1 MLFAVFFLTGAT
13 TNFTSGRTPKKD
25 PPPPAKPAVA
35 EPVEPEPKPVP
46 GTETV
51 AVAVPGTGTV
61 PGTDVPVSG
70 TDVPVST
77 DVSPEPAPIPEPKT
91 ETPPSVISSPEG
103 ARDPAP
109 QNEISRPPGLE
120 MTAAVPAAP
129 VPLPETLLLDDALP
143 EGAAPD
149 GAWIWDDSNFS
160 AGKLSHGHPPGEG
173 VQSHGATLPKPLPVT
188 AQEMITQEC
197 WLDPANPPKGI
208 ALQFR
213 LSSGD
218 EVGVYWEGE
227 EEVFKPQEGQELWYY
242 GPLPELGQWAKLEI
256 LAEDMGLE
264 EAQVTGIRFVTH
276 GGRVLWDRTALT
288 AAPPIE
294 EARDILEPPTGVRPN
309 MGDARSP

>member
-1 MLFAVFFLTGAT
+1 LILVFAIFFLTGAT
-13 TNFTSGRTPKKD
+13 SNFTFGRGRKQD
-25 PPPPAKPAVA
+25 PPPPAKPAA
-35 EPVEPEPKPVP
+35 AQPKPVEPEPKPVP
-46 GTETV
+46 DTEPV
-51 AVAVPGTGTV
+51 VVAVPGTGTV
-61 PGTDVPVSG
+61 PGTDVPVSEIPG
-70 TDVPVST
+70 T
-77 DVSPEPAPIPEPKT
+77 DVSPETVPGTDLQSLVPGT
-91 ETPPSVISSPEG
+91 DVSTDLQSSV
-103 ARDPAP
+103 
-109 QNEISRPPGLE
+109 PG
-120 MTAAVPAAP
+120 TDV

-149 GAWIWDDSNFS
+149 GVWIWDDSHFS
-160 AGKLSHGHPPGEG
+160 AGELSHGHPPGEG

-188 AQEMITQEC
+188 AKEMITQQV

-242 GPLPELGQWAKLEI
+242 GPLPELDQWAKLEI

-309 MGDARSP
+309 LGQKTEP